1 MPTEA
6 DRLTPESS
14 ADSER
19 SAVSSCISQMV
30 KEGRSQE
37 QAVAI
42 CMEKARTST
51 GRKSKSKS
59 TTIG

>member
-30 KEGRSQE
+30 KEGRPQE

-42 CMEKARTST
+42 CMEKARTTT
-51 GRKSKSKS
+51 GRNTQHKS